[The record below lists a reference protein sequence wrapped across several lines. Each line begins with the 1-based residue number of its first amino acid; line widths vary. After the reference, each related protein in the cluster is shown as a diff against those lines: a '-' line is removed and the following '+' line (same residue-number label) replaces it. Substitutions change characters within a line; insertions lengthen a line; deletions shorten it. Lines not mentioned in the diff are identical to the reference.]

1 MNKEQFARCPF
12 CGKSETLTI
21 GKASDAFSEPD
32 ECGDPMPYMHTESYA
47 VTCNASKPDGPGGC
61 GASGGYFPSE
71 DEAIAAWNRRA
82 EVERLTGLLRWA
94 YSKLHHI
101 HFNRLDDAL
110 KQDEIKLL
118 LEHGE

>member
-1 MNKEQFARCPF
+1 MLDEQ
-12 CGKSETLTI
+12 
-21 GKASDAFSEPD
+21 PD
-32 ECGDPMPYMHTESYA
+32 GDPHGE
-47 VTCNASKPDGPGGC
+47 C
-61 GASGGYFPSE
+61 
-71 DEAIAAWNRRA
+71 AA
-82 EVERLTGLLRWA
+82 EIERLTGLLRWA

>member
-1 MNKEQFARCPF
+1 MLNEQ
-12 CGKSETLTI
+12 
-21 GKASDAFSEPD
+21 PD
-32 ECGDPMPYMHTESYA
+32 GDPHGE
-47 VTCNASKPDGPGGC
+47 C
-61 GASGGYFPSE
+61 
-71 DEAIAAWNRRA
+71 AA
-82 EVERLTGLLRWA
+82 EIERLTGLLRWA